1 MPATTNEAG
10 ARGSDESAGVLISSD
25 TFHCCNTL
33 HTTQSSAAGGGG
45 EECRAGDKGPQSV
58 TIMEKAPSPS
68 WLKAPS
74 STFTFK
80 NY

>member
-1 MPATTNEAG
+1 MPATANEAG
-10 ARGSDESAGVLISSD
+10 ARGSDESAGVLISKIHF
-25 TFHCCNTL
+25 TAA

-45 EECRAGDKGPQSV
+45 EGCRAGDKGPQSF

-68 WLKAPS
+68 WLKVPS